1 MMNQKEFIM
10 LSEHNTLKLNGS
22 NIEESFEAWRD
33 GYLTAKSE
41 VENIYKNSEDY
52 DDFIIKIEQFIDQKL
67 NYFK

>member
-1 MMNQKEFIM
+1 MINQKEFIM

>member
-1 MMNQKEFIM
+1 MINQKEFIM

-33 GYLTAKSE
+33 SYLTAKSE